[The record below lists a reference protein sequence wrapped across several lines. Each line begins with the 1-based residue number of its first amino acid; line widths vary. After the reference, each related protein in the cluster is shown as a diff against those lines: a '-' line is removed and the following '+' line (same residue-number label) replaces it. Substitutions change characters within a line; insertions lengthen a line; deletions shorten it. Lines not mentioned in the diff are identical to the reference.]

1 MIKSDYKC
9 ETAKAD
15 GNVHKATIRLSKSEL
30 KHYREILAMEKA
42 DYDELGVGELS
53 RYVTLTAGFD
63 DGRYA
68 DINVN
73 SNAREDGD
81 FFAEIVLYDENGAQN
96 SFSDPQYEMKPKW
109 DIESDDGQVYEV
121 EVVAD

>member
-1 MIKSDYKC
+1 MIKSDCKC

-30 KHYREILAMEKA
+30 KHYREILAMENA
-42 DYDELGVGELS
+42 DYDALGVGELS
-53 RYVTLTAGFD
+53 RYVTLTAEFD

-81 FFAEIVLYDENGAQN
+81 FFAEIVLYDENGEQN